1 MSIDIIE
8 EPMSALPEHAAISIA
23 FRVDRILDV
32 IPSAEGFGTVERP
45 LDAAYIKD
53 YDAIE
58 DPRDWKRFDT
68 SKSGLLAAYSD
79 DQRVGGAIVA
89 VGSDGETCPPAGSI
103 SATGACCGP
112 STGS

>member
-8 EPMSALPEHAAISIA
+8 EPMSALPEHAAIPIA

-68 SKSGLLAAYSD
+68 SKWGLLAAYSD
-79 DQRVGGAIVA
+79 DQRVGAQSSPSA
-89 VGSDGETCPPAGSI
+89 ATESI
-103 SATGACCGP
+103 CSRAAATSRCCG
-112 STGS
+112 TFV